1 MSQGRGGTLWYFAY
15 GSNLETATFCG
26 RRGIA
31 FQRAVPVRAP
41 GWRLVFDKPTVL
53 PTGHSVATIVLEP
66 AAHAVGVAYEVS
78 EGDLAHVEFTEGVG
92 FGNYRRV
99 SLTVEP
105 LRPGCLRGP
114 TAAVS
119 LSSDDRDAALCP
131 SHRYMGMVIAGA
143 IEHGLPAEHL
153 AFLRAVPTREES
165 PQAIALRPVI
175 DEALRRRP

>member
-1 MSQGRGGTLWYFAY
+1 MSDGRGTLWYFAY
-15 GSNLETATFCG
+15 GSNLERATFCG
-26 RRGIA
+26 RRGVV
-31 FQRAVPVRAP
+31 FRDAVPVRAP
-41 GWRLVFDKPTVL
+41 GWRLVFDKPTAL
-53 PTGHSVATIVLEP
+53 PTGHSVANIVLDP
-66 AAHAVGVAYEVS
+66 AGHALGVAYEVS
-78 EGDLAHVEFTEGVG
+78 EDDLAHIEFTEGVG

-99 SLTVEP
+99 TLTVEP
-105 LRPGCLRGP
+105 LGMGCRRGP

-119 LSSDDRDAALCP
+119 LSSDHRDPALCP

-165 PQAIALRPVI
+165 PEAVALRPVI